1 MYAVER
7 VMDHVEVFDREGRFL
22 FSADTLQEAQSIFS
36 EQYYG
41 EF

>member
-22 FSADTLQEAQSIFS
+22 FSADTAQEARAILS
-36 EQYYG
+36 EEYHA
-41 EF
+41 